1 MRTDKSAFDSGESD
15 TENFFPDE
23 SKRNTTKRKRINNLA
38 MQEFYE
44 ERAGI
49 LQYMAGY
56 PKEKAEALAKAE
68 LKTYIQKKAKH
79 AG

>member
-23 SKRNTTKRKRINNLA
+23 SKRNTAKRKRINDLA

-44 ERAGI
+44 ERAAI
-49 LQYMAGY
+49 LQYEAGY
-56 PKEKAEALAKAE
+56 PKEKAEALAEAE
-68 LKTYIQKKAKH
+68 LETYMRSLEK
-79 AG
+79 